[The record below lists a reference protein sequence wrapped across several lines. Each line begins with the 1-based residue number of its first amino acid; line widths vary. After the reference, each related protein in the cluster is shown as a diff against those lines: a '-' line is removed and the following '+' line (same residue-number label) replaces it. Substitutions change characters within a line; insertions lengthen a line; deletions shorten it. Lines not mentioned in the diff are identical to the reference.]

1 MRLLFATSNPHKIR
15 EVAEILSEASVH
27 VVSLDSLSL
36 SIPEPEETGSTF
48 AENARIKAIAY
59 AGASGIACLAEDS
72 GLSVDA
78 LEGAPGVHSAR
89 YSGTT
94 GSRDERDALN
104 NRKLLDALVDVPEE
118 RRAARFVCAMCVAA
132 PNGDILAETEGTF
145 EGRIARAPSGENGF
159 GYDPLLY
166 LPQFDCT
173 SAQLPPAQKNA
184 LSHRG
189 QAARALVPELRRLF
203 AAR

>member
-15 EVAEILSEASVH
+15 EVAAILSEANVQA
-27 VVSLDSLSL
+27 VSLDSLDL
-36 SIPEPEETGSTF
+36 SIPEPEETGNTF

-59 AGASGIACLAEDS
+59 ARASGIACLAEDS

-78 LEGAPGVHSAR
+78 LHGAPGVHSAR

-94 GSRDERDALN
+94 GPRDERDALN
-104 NRKLLDALVDVPEE
+104 NRKLLDALANVPDEQ
-118 RRAARFVCAMCVAA
+118 RSARFVCAMCIAA
-132 PNGDILAETEGTF
+132 PSGEILTETEGTF
-145 EGRIARAPSGENGF
+145 EGRIARSLSGENGF

-166 LPQFDCT
+166 LPQFGCT

-189 QAARALVPELRRLF
+189 KAARALVPELHRLF
-203 AAR
+203 PAD